1 MSGSAIRWTFRKKE
15 RGQVTCKTTRFAK
28 LPFADSPVENDFPR
42 GEGLIENVVRSAL
55 AVTEGIMV
63 MHIRS
68 SKEYIA
74 FAKSKEKGKEEEE
87 NKRRVGRLNS
97 LGSTNG
103 A

>member
-1 MSGSAIRWTFRKKE
+1 MSGSAIRWTFRRKE

-63 MHIRS
+63 MVGIKVVVIGKAMRLTRAFVH
-68 SKEYIA
+68 KE
-74 FAKSKEKGKEEEE
+74 
-87 NKRRVGRLNS
+87 
-97 LGSTNG
+97 
-103 A
+103 